1 MGGLVAVFL
10 LAFLWKNRHRFS
22 IIGELFTFFWEN
34 KLWWMIPMVSV
45 ILLFGILMIFAQSSA
60 VAPFIYTLF

>member
-1 MGGLVAVFL
+1 MGFVKTSRRRASIMGELMG
-10 LAFLWKNRHRFS
+10 FLWER
-22 IIGELFTFFWEN
+22 

-45 ILLFGILMIFAQSSA
+45 LLLFGVIMIFAQGSA

>member
-1 MGGLVAVFL
+1 MGFV
-10 LAFLWKNRHRFS
+10 KNSRLRAS
-22 IIGELFTFFWEN
+22 IMGELFGFLWER

-45 ILLFGILMIFAQSSA
+45 LLFFGAIMIFAQGSA